1 MSPRASRKVRA
12 MTKEEAA
19 RPHIQMI
26 DSEADTLT
34 EITLQKQRDSLNLY
48 EELLDEIDRATIC
61 ARENIP
67 SDVVTMG
74 SDVTFIDANSGSERT
89 VRLVY
94 PGDANIAEGRIS
106 ILTPI
111 GAGLIGLSVGQSINW
126 PDRGGAEHRLTII
139 AVQQP

>member
-1 MSPRASRKVRA
+1 
-12 MTKEEAA
+12 
-19 RPHIQMI
+19 MI

-34 EITLQKQRDSLNLY
+34 ELTLQKQRDSINLY

-61 ARENIP
+61 SRANIP
-67 SDVVTMG
+67 PNVVTMG
-74 SDVTFIDANSGSERT
+74 SDVTFLDAKSGAERT

-94 PGDANIAEGRIS
+94 PGDADISAGRIS

-126 PDRGGAEHRLTII
+126 PDRGGAEHKLTII
-139 AVQQP
+139 TVQQP

>member
-1 MSPRASRKVRA
+1 MLNTQAV
-12 MTKEEAA
+12 
-19 RPHIQMI
+19 RPHIHMI

-34 EITLQKQRDSLNLY
+34 ELTLLKQRDSINLY
-48 EELLDEIDRATIC
+48 EGLLDEIDRATIC
-61 ARENIP
+61 RRSDIP

-74 SDVTFIDANSGSERT
+74 SDVTFVDAKSGAERT

-94 PGDANIAEGRIS
+94 PGDADISTGRIS

-126 PDRGGAEHRLTII
+126 PDRGDDHMLTIV
-139 AVQQP
+139 AVRQP

>member
-1 MSPRASRKVRA
+1 MLNTQAV
-12 MTKEEAA
+12 
-19 RPHIQMI
+19 RPHIHMI

-34 EITLQKQRDSLNLY
+34 ELTLLKQ
-48 EELLDEIDRATIC
+48 IDRATIC
-61 ARENIP
+61 RRSDIP

-74 SDVTFIDANSGSERT
+74 SDVTFVDAKSGAERT

-94 PGDANIAEGRIS
+94 PGDADISTGRIS

-126 PDRGGAEHRLTII
+126 PDRSGDDHMLTIV
-139 AVQQP
+139 AVRQP

>member
-1 MSPRASRKVRA
+1 

-19 RPHIQMI
+19 RPHIHMI

-34 EITLQKQRDSLNLY
+34 ELTLQKQRDSINLY

-61 ARENIP
+61 PRAAIP

-74 SDVTFIDANSGSERT
+74 SDVTFLDAKTGAERSI
-89 VRLVY
+89 RLVY
-94 PGDANIAEGRIS
+94 PGDADISAGRIS

-126 PDRGGAEHRLTII
+126 PDRGGAEHQLTITS
-139 AVQQP
+139 VKQP